1 MALLTFTP
9 SPFKGNP
16 SISSAPSR
24 FEVKLAP
31 VSLIR
36 GNKILVFAKIQK
48 NGGVKN
54 TKIPFNITNLTVLM
68 DKSFPKSNLCK
79 IKNKFCFLL

>member
-9 SPFKGNP
+9 SSFKDNP
-16 SISSAPSR
+16 PISSAPSR

-31 VSLIR
+31 VSL
-36 GNKILVFAKIQK
+36 NKRNNILAFAKIQK

-54 TKIPFNITNLTVLM
+54 TKIPFNITNLTILM
-68 DKSFPKSNLCK
+68 DKIFHKFNICK
-79 IKNKFCFLL
+79 AKNKFCFLF